1 MGDPLVQHIMTMH
14 NTLIGCT
21 LYTLC
26 FKFCLLSSFIY
37 WLSGLTFLNGIF
49 SALWMLVIPLSSFL
63 YFLDF
68 LAVYII
74 LILLVLL
81 FWVFVFWMLI
91 IIFVPFIII
100 IPIPIIP
107 FFFVLPLKP
116 LMLLLIP
123 PFKTLTDLGT
133 LQLVL
138 RIFKRIFSGEFFTNF
153 LNYFAY
159 PSINDISDYLYENFK
174 QIAKD
179 YANTEDISKYY
190 SQSGNEH
197 KNEEIDTNNPED
209 VKKYDEYN
217 NKPNVRSGIKLIK
230 YETDMCVKM
239 QQKFKPYNSSYM
251 NDVSTDM
258 ENSFSPYN
266 ECYAKAI
273 KSYLKTSIG

>member
-1 MGDPLVQHIMTMH
+1 
-14 NTLIGCT
+14 
-21 LYTLC
+21 
-26 FKFCLLSSFIY
+26 
-37 WLSGLTFLNGIF
+37 
-49 SALWMLVIPLSSFL
+49 
-63 YFLDF
+63 
-68 LAVYII
+68 
-74 LILLVLL
+74 
-81 FWVFVFWMLI
+81 
-91 IIFVPFIII
+91 
-100 IPIPIIP
+100 
-107 FFFVLPLKP
+107 
-116 LMLLLIP
+116 MLLLIP
-123 PFKTLTDLGT
+123 QFKTLTDLGT